1 MRTRLTLLLAVLTVL
16 GGLVLPAQAQSQNRS
31 EEIRELL
38 TERDRQLKDVLG
50 QKESFTEEQ
59 RKRITELVNGI
70 IDFRRMAQI
79 ALGPHWND
87 LTPEQRTNFVDV
99 FSQIVRAQSLSDLGV
114 YRSQV
119 TYEDI
124 EVEGDS
130 AHVVTSTVYQDTPTK
145 VEYIM
150 EHEEDG
156 WQAYDII
163 LDDVS
168 TAQGYARSF
177 QTVIRKRG
185 FDTLMTSLNKKLAK
199 VNASS

>member
-1 MRTRLTLLLAVLTVL
+1 MRLRLTLLLAVLTVL

-38 TERDRQLKDVLG
+38 TERDRQLKAALG
-50 QKESFTEEQ
+50 QKESFTDEQ
-59 RKRITELVNGI
+59 RQRIKELINGI
-70 IDFRRMAQI
+70 IDFRHMAQV
-79 ALGPHWND
+79 ALGPHWEE
-87 LTPEQRTNFVDV
+87 LTPEQRANFVDV

-119 TYEDI
+119 TYENI

-130 AHVVTSTVYQDTPTK
+130 ARVVTSTVYKDTPTK

-150 EHEEDG
+150 EHGEDG

-185 FDTLMTSLNKKLAK
+185 FDTLMSSLNKKLDR
-199 VNASS
+199 VNTNS